1 MSRLSLLLVLPLA
14 ALIPALACAPHSSAP
29 APSTII
35 VGVQSEE
42 VGSAI
47 GHVHIVASVNGVV
60 ASDELLSVVNGA
72 APVFPHEVKLVSDD
86 PSAKFDVKVEA
97 FAQPATKG
105 PSDGELPIL
114 TRLAAGGFVAG
125 QTKLLRIRLEARCI
139 VGLLG
144 GLGGPV
150 CSAPQTC
157 ESGRCADDTVLPQD
171 LEEYEP
177 NWAIDAPD
185 VCRPATHGA
194 PEVIVG
200 TGQTDFSPI
209 ADGQTLQAELGPQHG
224 HHLWIAVRMRNLKQS
239 GSTTTITGV
248 QPGTNVPIPPTSFVF
263 TFDADE
269 GGYCKLYGLRYQ
281 LDNGGIDYKQF
292 LGKPLDVNVEVR
304 DITGTTLKS
313 VAHINVAP
321 TVLGE

>member
-1 MSRLSLLLVLPLA
+1 
-14 ALIPALACAPHSSAP
+14 PHSAGSSS
-29 APSTII
+29 STII
-35 VGVQSEE
+35 LGVQSEE

-47 GHVHIVASVNGVV
+47 GRVHIVASVNGAV
-60 ASDELLSVVNGA
+60 ASDETLNVVNGA
-72 APVFPHEVKLVSDD
+72 PPVFPHEVKLVSTDA
-86 PSAKFDVKVEA
+86 SAKIDVKIEA
-97 FAQPATKG
+97 YPPTGFGAPD
-105 PSDGELPIL
+105 SVIL

-125 QTKLLRIRLEARCI
+125 ETKLMRLRMEARCL
-139 VGLLG
+139 VGLIG
-144 GLGGPV
+144 GLGGPM
-150 CSAPQTC
+150 CAAPQTC

-171 LEEYEP
+171 LEDYEP

-185 VCRPATHGA
+185 ICRPANHGA

-248 QPGTNVPIPPTSFVF
+248 QPGTNVVIPPTSFVF

-304 DITGTTLKS
+304 DVTGSTLKS